1 MPSSRPVWQ
10 PMNTNNSRNYVR
22 PGPRPVLPEAER
34 IRSEA
39 AMKALA
45 EDLRMFQI
53 KERSEFIVMP
63 KFRKQEKAMM
73 KWMAMG
79 KDQGIHPRESYLGEG
94 NKKGN

>member
-1 MPSSRPVWQ
+1 MPSTRPVWA
-10 PMNTNNSRNYVR
+10 PMNNNTSRNYVR
-22 PGPRPVLPEAER
+22 PGPRPVLTEAER

-53 KERSEFIVMP
+53 REQSEFIVMP

-73 KWMAMG
+73 KWLAFG
-79 KDQGIHPRESYLGEG
+79 KDRGVPLKESYLGEG